1 MKPTVQELQ
10 QMMDN
15 DKDYKYNYKELKVLY
30 PEKDFYLFDMN
41 GNALKGSEVY
51 IYNEIERYE
60 VLQNKVNCY
69 YKNYGRDAR
78 YETNG

>member
-1 MKPTVQELQ
+1 MKPTVQESQ
-10 QMMDN
+10 QMMDSN
-15 DKDYKYNYKELKVLY
+15 KDYKYNYKELTAQY

-41 GNALKGSEVY
+41 GNPLKGSEVY

-60 VLQNKVNCY
+60 VLQKKVNCY